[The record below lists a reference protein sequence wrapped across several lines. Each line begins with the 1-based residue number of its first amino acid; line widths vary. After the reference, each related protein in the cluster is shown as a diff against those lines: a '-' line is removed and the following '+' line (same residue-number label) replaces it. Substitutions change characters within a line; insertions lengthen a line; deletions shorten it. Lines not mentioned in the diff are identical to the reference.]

1 MSRLY
6 PIGIQTFEEIRKG
19 GYVYVDKT
27 ELIYKLVNS
36 GKYFFLSRPRCFG
49 KSLLIS
55 TLEAYFSGRKELFE
69 GLAIERL
76 ENGWMEYPILH
87 LDLNTQKYDTSKA
100 LLDVLEE
107 NLEKWEE
114 IYGSSEKEIGV
125 ARRFN
130 GVIERAAEKTGRNVV
145 VLIDEYDKP
154 MLQAIG
160 NEELMTE
167 YRNTF
172 KAFYGAL
179 KSCDRYIR
187 FAILTGVTKF
197 SKVSVFSDLNNL
209 EDISIDS
216 RFANICGISEDELC
230 SELEEDISLLAENNC
245 ITIEETHRELKEWYD
260 GYHFFEDGD
269 DIYNPFSLLNT
280 FVKMKFGSY
289 WFETGTPTFLVELL
303 KTAKYNLNNL
313 TTEVASSDSLA
324 GIESMYTNLVPILYQ
339 SGYLTIKGYNREF
352 RVYNLG
358 FPNKEVEEGFTRF
371 ILPLIQGTDKDWRKF
386 Q

>member
-1 MSRLY
+1 MDGN
-6 PIGIQTFEEIRKG
+6 P
-19 GYVYVDKT
+19 V
-27 ELIYKLVNS
+27 
-36 GKYFFLSRPRCFG
+36 
-49 KSLLIS
+49 
-55 TLEAYFSGRKELFE
+55 
-69 GLAIERL
+69 
-76 ENGWMEYPILH
+76 LH

-167 YRNTF
+167 YRNTL

-230 SELEEDISLLAENNC
+230 SELEEDISLLAENNG

-260 GYHFFEDGD
+260 GYHFSEDGD

>member
-1 MSRLY
+1 
-6 PIGIQTFEEIRKG
+6 
-19 GYVYVDKT
+19 
-27 ELIYKLVNS
+27 
-36 GKYFFLSRPRCFG
+36 
-49 KSLLIS
+49 
-55 TLEAYFSGRKELFE
+55 
-69 GLAIERL
+69 
-76 ENGWMEYPILH
+76 MEYPVLH
-87 LDLNTQKYDTSKA
+87 LDLNTQKYDTPKA

-130 GVIERAAEKTGRNVV
+130 GVIERAAEETGRNVV

-167 YRNTF
+167 YRNTL

-216 RFANICGISEDELC
+216 RFANMCGISEDELC
-230 SELEEDISLLAENNC
+230 SELEEDISLLAENNG
-245 ITIEETHRELKEWYD
+245 ITIGT
-260 GYHFFEDGD
+260 
-269 DIYNPFSLLNT
+269 FS
-280 FVKMKFGSY
+280 K
-289 WFETGTPTFLVELL
+289 
-303 KTAKYNLNNL
+303 
-313 TTEVASSDSLA
+313 
-324 GIESMYTNLVPILYQ
+324 
-339 SGYLTIKGYNREF
+339 
-352 RVYNLG
+352 
-358 FPNKEVEEGFTRF
+358 
-371 ILPLIQGTDKDWRKF
+371 
-386 Q
+386 

>member
-36 GKYFFLSRPRCFG
+36 GKYFFLSRPRRFG

-69 GLAIERL
+69 GFAIERL
-76 ENGWMEYPILH
+76 ENGWMEYPVLH

-167 YRNTF
+167 YRNTL

-209 EDISIDS
+209 
-216 RFANICGISEDELC
+216 
-230 SELEEDISLLAENNC
+230 
-245 ITIEETHRELKEWYD
+245 
-260 GYHFFEDGD
+260 
-269 DIYNPFSLLNT
+269 
-280 FVKMKFGSY
+280 
-289 WFETGTPTFLVELL
+289 
-303 KTAKYNLNNL
+303 
-313 TTEVASSDSLA
+313 
-324 GIESMYTNLVPILYQ
+324 
-339 SGYLTIKGYNREF
+339 
-352 RVYNLG
+352 
-358 FPNKEVEEGFTRF
+358 
-371 ILPLIQGTDKDWRKF
+371 
-386 Q
+386 